1 MNEGILEPEILAR
14 VIKNLIFLAS
24 LLVEF
29 DELNKGPTAFRTQRG
44 REHLITLRTLFCQI
58 IGGLSQLHA
67 LSYNHHPWNGIIHG
81 YIKRVAFTVAII
93 QTRYEGIKDE
103 ELPDL

>member
-1 MNEGILEPEILAR
+1 MNNGILEPEILAG

-29 DELNKGPTAFRTQRG
+29 ESVIQSPVAFRTRKG
-44 REHLITLRTLFCQI
+44 REHLISLRTLFCQL

-67 LSYNHHPWNGIIHG
+67 LSYNHHPWHELIHG
-81 YIKRVAFTVAII
+81 YIKRTAFVISAV
-93 QTRYEGIKDE
+93 QTKIE
-103 ELPDL
+103 EIP